1 MNNKMKRIV
10 VIMAG
15 GSGERF
21 WPLSR
26 RKRPKQLLPLLS
38 DKTMLKES
46 IERISS
52 LIPPEDIYIITSEV
66 LLEPIRNGLP
76 ELPPENIVAE
86 PYKRNTAPCLA
97 LSAAFIQSKYSE
109 NYKPDEISIAVL
121 TADQSINP
129 NNAFIKTIDSALNYV
144 EQSKSLCTIG
154 IKPSRPETGYG
165 YIEVNSQQSKVNSRQ
180 SSVESRTD
188 EVDILPVKAFH
199 EKPDT
204 EKAKEYLAE
213 GNYLWNSGMFFWR
226 LDTFIESLT
235 KYLPEVGN
243 SIHLM
248 ADKYKGRTDNALSE
262 SLTAIDEIYKNFPD
276 ISIDYGLMEKAENV
290 VVAKELFNWDDI
302 GSWDSL
308 PRVKNA
314 DENNNVIDGKCVLLD
329 SKNSIVVNASDKGK
343 TIVAGLG
350 LEKMVV
356 VVTDDA
362 VLVCPADRVQEVK
375 KCVEKIKNSGLN
387 EWL

>member
-1 MNNKMKRIV
+1 MKRIV